1 MQSEMKRKN
10 HSLTHYFFAALFVL
24 MSPATPLCLASESI
38 QAADKDEKAATETS
52 AEKAD
57 KENVPEETTPY
68 PQIIESIPAA
78 GTTDVDPKLT
88 EIRVTFDRDMSEGMS
103 WTGGGP
109 EFPGDASSVAKWIDK
124 RTCVLSVKLKKAAY
138 YRVGINSKSHQNFK
152 AEDGIATPPTAI
164 FFTTKGAGRDLENR
178 VRIPEVAEISPANE
192 DQNVSPSTTELQ
204 VTFNMPMG
212 EGMSWSGGGDL
223 FPKLPEGAKPK
234 WSKDGKTCT
243 LPVSLEPNH
252 EYKLGFNSLNHNN
265 FRSKWGVPLKPVLY
279 TFRTSAN

>member
-1 MQSEMKRKN
+1 MPSEMKRKN

-24 MSPATPLCLASESI
+24 LFLATWLCLASESI
-38 QAADKDEKAATETS
+38 QAADKDEKTAAEKPGD
-52 AEKAD
+52 KAD
-57 KENVPEETTPY
+57 KEKVPEETTPY
-68 PQIIESIPAA
+68 PQIIEAIPAA
-78 GTTDVDPKLT
+78 GTTNVDPKLT

-109 EFPGDASSVAKWIDK
+109 EFPGDASSEAKWIDK

-152 AEDGIATPPTAI
+152 AEDGTATPPTAI

-192 DQNVSPSTTELQ
+192 DQEVAPSTTELR

-212 EGMSWSGGGDL
+212 EGMSWTGGGDL
-223 FPKLPEGAKPK
+223 FPKLPEGTKAK
-234 WSKDGKTCT
+234 WSKDGKICT

-265 FRSKWGVPLKPVLY
+265 FQSKWGVPLKPVLY